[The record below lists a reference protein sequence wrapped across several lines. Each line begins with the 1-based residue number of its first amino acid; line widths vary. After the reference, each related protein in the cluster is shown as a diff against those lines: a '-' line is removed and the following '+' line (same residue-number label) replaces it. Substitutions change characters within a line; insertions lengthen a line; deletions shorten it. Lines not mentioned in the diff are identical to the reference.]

1 MVEGHGDNRRVHDTT
16 RFSDLTIGGFV
27 ERLWSA
33 EPVPGGGSASAV
45 AGSLA
50 AALVSMVAQL
60 SRRQQLVAH
69 SRLHDWAE
77 GEGQRLATQ
86 LLKLADEDAAAY
98 GAFAAALKM
107 PRATPEESE
116 ARQVAKRRA
125 ARVAAEVPLRTV
137 EACLEVVKAA
147 EALAGRCNLN
157 ASSDVAVASLL
168 AEAAAEGAAEN
179 VRVNLPSLGE
189 DPWAGE
195 VEQRLSGLLAEL
207 GELAESC
214 RATVASGAM
223 REPVGLI
230 AAP

>member
-1 MVEGHGDNRRVHDTT
+1 M
-16 RFSDLTIGGFV
+16 
-27 ERLWSA
+27 
-33 EPVPGGGSASAV
+33 

-77 GEGQRLATQ
+77 AEGQRLAAR
-86 LLKLADEDAAAY
+86 LLGLADEDAAAY

-107 PRATPEESE
+107 PRSTPAESE
-116 ARQVAKRRA
+116 TRQVAKRRA

-137 EACLEVVKAA
+137 QACLEVVKAA

-179 VRVNLPSLGE
+179 VRVNLPSLGD
-189 DPWAGE
+189 DPWAAE
-195 VEQRLSGLLAEL
+195 VGARLDGLLDEL
-207 GELAESC
+207 QELAASC
-214 RATVASGAM
+214 RSTVTSGVM

>member
-1 MVEGHGDNRRVHDTT
+1 MQEST
-16 RFSDLTIGGFV
+16 RFRDLPIGAFV
-27 ERLWSA
+27 ERLSSA

-50 AALVSMVAQL
+50 GALVSMVAQL

-77 GEGQRLATQ
+77 AEGQRLAAI
-86 LLKLADEDAAAY
+86 LLQLADEDAAAY
-98 GAFAAALKM
+98 GAFAAALKL
-107 PRATPEESE
+107 PRSTPEESE
-116 ARQVAKRRA
+116 ARAAAKRRA

-137 EACLEVVKAA
+137 EACLDVVKAA
-147 EALAGRCNLN
+147 EALAGRCNMN
-157 ASSDVAVASLL
+157 AASDVVVASLL

-179 VRVNLPSLGE
+179 VRVNLPSLGD

-195 VEQRLSGLLAEL
+195 VERRLVDLLDEL
-207 GELAESC
+207 GDLAESC
-214 RATVASGAM
+214 RATVTEGAM

>member
-1 MVEGHGDNRRVHDTT
+1 MT
-16 RFSDLTIGGFV
+16 RFRDLTIGAFV
-27 ERLWSA
+27 ERLSSA
-33 EPVPGGGSASAV
+33 EPVPGGGSAAAV

-69 SRLHDWAE
+69 ARLHDWAE
-77 GEGQRLATQ
+77 GEGQRLAST
-86 LLKLADEDAAAY
+86 LLRLADEDAAAY
-98 GAFAAALKM
+98 GSFAAALKL
-107 PRATPEESE
+107 PRSTPEESE
-116 ARQVAKRRA
+116 ARQIAKRQA

-157 ASSDVAVASLL
+157 ASSDVSVASLL

-179 VRVNLPSLGE
+179 VRVNLPSLGD
-189 DPWAGE
+189 DPWVGDAE
-195 VEQRLSGLLAEL
+195 RRLEGLLAEL
-207 GELAESC
+207 GALAESC
-214 RATVASGAM
+214 RSTVISGAM

>member
-1 MVEGHGDNRRVHDTT
+1 MT
-16 RFSDLTIGGFV
+16 RFRDLTIGGFV
-27 ERLWSA
+27 ERLSSA

-77 GEGQRLATQ
+77 EEGHRLAAR
-86 LLKLADEDAAAY
+86 LLQLADEDAVAY
-98 GAFAAALKM
+98 GTFAAALKM
-107 PRATPEESE
+107 PRSSPEESE

-179 VRVNLPSLGE
+179 VRVNLPSLGD
-189 DPWAGE
+189 DPWATE
-195 VEQRLSGLLAEL
+195 VERRLEGLLDEL
-207 GELAESC
+207 QALAESC
-214 RATVASGAM
+214 RATVTSGAM